1 MRLLLSVTIISFL
14 LTFNVFAFDR
24 TSIKEDANQVTPLL
38 NGMKVPNIAVKTA
51 EGDPLSLLALI
62 MQEPSV
68 IVFYRGGWCPYCSRQ
83 LAELKN
89 IEDELVDAGYQI
101 IAISPESAEKLQSQ
115 KLKTEFAA
123 QLISDDQLNAI
134 KAFGIAFYVED
145 KTRKTY
151 KEKMDVTLPED
162 LTQRAVLPAP
172 AIFITDTQGQILFNY
187 VNPNFRVRPSAELIL
202 SAAKLVLE

>member
-24 TSIKEDANQVTPLL
+24 SSIKEDASEVTPLL
-38 NGMKVPNIAVKTA
+38 NGMQVPNITVKTA
-51 EGDPLSLLALI
+51 DGDPLSLLALL
-62 MQEPSV
+62 MQKPSV

-123 QLISDDQLNAI
+123 QLISDEQLNAI
-134 KAFGIAFYVED
+134 KAFGIAFYVEN
-145 KTRKTY
+145 KTRQIY
-151 KEKMDVTLPED
+151 KNKMDVTLPED
-162 LTQRAVLPAP
+162 QTKRAVLPAP

-202 SAAKLVLE
+202 NVAKMVLE